1 MPQFMKSK
9 AISLLDGGVESYLL
23 ALYGLSI
30 PTVRRSKQ
38 QETKYAPIIGLLGA
52 SVELI
57 IKACLVQGM
66 GIQAMYNGDD
76 IEAGVYKYGTA
87 VLKEFKTGISKESP
101 AFDFIWKD
109 KSANVEQKSAILSY
123 INKFSILQTMRA
135 NGLHA
140 GQGCSRDIAVITAND
155 VYQFLLVLS
164 QGKKLKAYL
173 KNIPAPE
180 ATIRDREAIIED
192 LSRRI
197 ATSKS
202 DESKIGYLRNMYL
215 IMPYIPDEEPE
226 WISLL
231 DKLTVVPPSKND
243 LSYLVETLENA
254 HSIYLL
260 KNRGGK
266 EGLAVRVAPNDPNA
280 LPIDIQNIKRTL
292 NGIPAEFNNDI
303 LSANTRLEKDRLD
316 LPIDDFLID
325 LFALGVEKSGIL
337 QGNKFLTAQQVWPFV
352 VSAFSTQGTPRPCME
367 LIKYCDELDKLLSFL
382 RKAGPIGNGYLK
394 RRISSVIKCVE
405 AIKNKGIPNLRRE
418 KDKAFSDSYS
428 YIEHDSKNCVI
439 SFSAAYLRKNPISD
453 DLAPIIGSYMS
464 SEISPGSAIEQALRL
479 KSLSSNDK
487 KVIRQLMSCCY
498 DYGNRNGLVAILR
511 SDLMTGSHSEARKRM
526 FAVDLIYNL
535 KLN

>member
-52 SVELI
+52 SVELV

-66 GIQAMYNGDD
+66 GIQTMYNGDD
-76 IEAGVYKYGTA
+76 VEAGVYKYGTA
-87 VLKEFKTGISKESP
+87 VLKEFKAGISKESP
-101 AFDFIWKD
+101 EFDFVWKD
-109 KSANVEQKSAILSY
+109 NRANTEQKSTILSY
-123 INKFSILQTMRA
+123 VNKFSILQTMRA

-140 GQGCSRDIAVITAND
+140 GHGCSRDIAVTTAND
-155 VYQFLLVLS
+155 VYQFFLVLS

-202 DESKIGYLRNMYL
+202 DESKLGYLRNMYL
-215 IMPYIPDEEPE
+215 IMPYIPDDEPE

-266 EGLAVRVAPNDPNA
+266 EGLPVRVAPNDPNA

-303 LSANTRLEKDRLD
+303 LSANTRLEKGRLD

-337 QGNKFLTAQQVWPFV
+337 QGNQYLTAQQVWPFV
-352 VSAFSTQGTPRPCME
+352 ASAFSTQGTPRPCME

-382 RKAGPIGNGYLK
+382 RKVAPIGNGYLK

-405 AIKNKGIPNLRRE
+405 AIKNKRTPNLRGE
-418 KDKAFSDSYS
+418 KDKAFSDSYL
-428 YIEHDSKNCVI
+428 YIVRDSKNYTTNI
-439 SFSAAYLRKNPISD
+439 SAAYLRKNPISD
-453 DLAPIIGSYMS
+453 GLAPIIGSFMS
-464 SEISPGSAIEQALRL
+464 SEITSGSAIEEALKL
-479 KSLSSNDK
+479 DSLSNNDK
-487 KVIRQLMSCCY
+487 KAIRQLMLCCY
-498 DYGNRNGLVAILR
+498 EYANRNELVANLR
-511 SDLMTGSHSEARKRM
+511 SDLMTSLHSEARKRM

-535 KLN
+535 NLN